1 MWERRCEKKSEYRFY
16 SCYGVF
22 KVSRRRVGFKG
33 SAISRKAD
41 KQRKAICLSIDRA
54 IDTLNDTTVGFYL
67 RDGDMDYKKIL
78 LCDLIMIETDRRRT
92 KVYTDAEVFR
102 TKKTLSEWQRELTE
116 PFFMMPHNSFI
127 INMNKI
133 VKFSRT
139 EIELEGGKKHYT
151 VSVAPK
157 RQAETK
163 RILMSYFESRR

>member
-1 MWERRCEKKSEYRFY
+1 MWERRCEKQSEHRFIVVTAFSKY
-16 SCYGVF
+16 LDDALDL
-22 KVSRRRVGFKG
+22 KVLRFLEKPINSERLYAG
-33 SAISRKAD
+33 
-41 KQRKAICLSIDRA
+41 IDRA